1 MPKGAKSMAMKMLT
15 NCFCIDERDI
25 KYLDLR
31 QEIKKD
37 GIDWVRCFLTD
48 HNWTPRAAIWA
59 AEKLFETISHELDI
73 EFNGDLYDL
82 SNYNIKLYEDWFLGS
97 LGKRTGKYYA
107 GVDDIELITPKF
119 ETSFDFFAVWEEG
132 EVKRKGNFED
142 VMFDMSQLSEKDYY
156 ALSAY
161 SAYIGYDYA
170 YNTIVNNDAPNDI
183 KILLLRDSYSCAMLP
198 FLSINAKE
206 ITAVDLRHYD
216 GNVSELVENGDFDV
230 VLIAY
235 NPYVIMKT
243 MFDFGD

>member
-1 MPKGAKSMAMKMLT
+1 M
-15 NCFCIDERDI
+15 
-25 KYLDLR
+25 
-31 QEIKKD
+31 
-37 GIDWVRCFLTD
+37 
-48 HNWTPRAAIWA
+48 
-59 AEKLFETISHELDI
+59 
-73 EFNGDLYDL
+73 
-82 SNYNIKLYEDWFLGS
+82 
-97 LGKRTGKYYA
+97 
-107 GVDDIELITPKF
+107 
-119 ETSFDFFAVWEEG
+119 
-132 EVKRKGNFED
+132 KRKGNFED

-161 SAYIGYDYA
+161 SAYIGYDYP

-183 KILLLRDSYSCAMLP
+183 KIFLLRDSYSCAMLP

>member
-1 MPKGAKSMAMKMLT
+1 MK
-15 NCFCIDERDI
+15 
-25 KYLDLR
+25 
-31 QEIKKD
+31 
-37 GIDWVRCFLTD
+37 
-48 HNWTPRAAIWA
+48 
-59 AEKLFETISHELDI
+59 EKAYFHLPGLFEFYELYRMFLPLFR
-73 EFNGDLYDL
+73 EHREYFYDWCE
-82 SNYNIKLYEDWFLGS
+82 IGS
-97 LGKRTGKYYA
+97 IYGAPADCIWGGGRA
-107 GVDDIELITPKF
+107 GFGENDPEEVLELITPKF

>member
-1 MPKGAKSMAMKMLT
+1 M
-15 NCFCIDERDI
+15 
-25 KYLDLR
+25 
-31 QEIKKD
+31 
-37 GIDWVRCFLTD
+37 
-48 HNWTPRAAIWA
+48 
-59 AEKLFETISHELDI
+59 
-73 EFNGDLYDL
+73 
-82 SNYNIKLYEDWFLGS
+82 
-97 LGKRTGKYYA
+97 
-107 GVDDIELITPKF
+107 
-119 ETSFDFFAVWEEG
+119 
-132 EVKRKGNFED
+132 KRKGNFED
-142 VMFDMSQLSEKDYY
+142 VTFDMSQLSEKDYY